1 MRLKTKLLLSILS
14 TIFVIVV
21 LLSALFLGQLL
32 NQRIAQAFASNNV
45 IAHEI
50 LFDVRHS
57 LETGIHEANFDP
69 NDPVA
74 LRRVVA
80 DTLRKDPDLQSI
92 INSVIRY
99 SPTVYDIA
107 VVDTANHGLI
117 GTDPSIQDQFL
128 APRDNFETLVGA
140 SIAVQVRHVFG
151 RPRVYDVAVPLER
164 NGQPFA
170 IVRVG
175 IRTTFLKAEMVPALR
190 NAALFS
196 AVLIAISVFISA
208 LLSNAALYPISVISS
223 RLDELSQA
231 AQFDELPAPERRPD
245 EVAIVSTKI
254 ERLGKRM
261 RSVEEVFSALK
272 ENLDQV
278 LGNLQDG
285 LILFTRD
292 GRAVLVSTAA
302 ARFLNRDRDRI
313 LGCPLHDVLDR
324 NTILGRTILDAFGA
338 NMALLQE
345 EVRTESG
352 ACIQVSL
359 DFIHDDNAPG
369 GGALG
374 ALLTLHD
381 AETAQQLEDEL
392 ELSRRLAAIGR
403 LTSGVGH
410 EVKNPINAIVVHL
423 ELLRN
428 KMENPTP
435 EAQRHLEIIRGEIQ
449 RLARVVQTLVDFSRP
464 VELTMA
470 PHDVRAILT
479 SVLELESVDFS
490 AHNVELELAITPE
503 PLPVHVDADLLKQ
516 ALLNL
521 LQNAVQA
528 MPRGGKLEV
537 SCRRE
542 ARLAVLTIQDH
553 GTGISPAVL
562 DKIFNLYFTTKP
574 SGSGIGLAVTYRIL
588 QLHNGH
594 IFVNSMENVGTTF
607 TLQLP
612 LLSAEQRPQTALP
625 A

>member
-57 LETGIHEANFDP
+57 LETGIREANFDP
-69 NDPVA
+69 NDPVE

-107 VVDTANHGLI
+107 VVDTSNHGLI

-128 APRDNFETLVGA
+128 APRDNFETLVSA
-140 SIAVQVRHVFG
+140 SIAAQVRHVFG

-170 IVRVG
+170 VVRVG
-175 IRTTFLKAEMVPALR
+175 IRTTFLKAEMTPALR

-208 LLSNAALYPISVISS
+208 LLSNAALYPINVISA
-223 RLDELSQA
+223 RLDELSQVP
-231 AQFDELPAPERRPD
+231 QLDELPAPARRTD
-245 EVAIVSTKI
+245 EVALVSTKI
-254 ERLGKRM
+254 ERLGQRM

-313 LGCPLHDVLDR
+313 LGSPLHDVLDR
-324 NTILGRTILDAFGA
+324 KTVLGRTILDAFGA
-338 NMALLQE
+338 HMALLQE
-345 EVRTESG
+345 EVLTESG
-352 ACIQVSL
+352 TLIQVSL
-359 DFIHDDNAPG
+359 DFIHDDNSPG

-428 KMENPTP
+428 KLDTPTP
-435 EAQRHLEIIRGEIQ
+435 EAQRHLDIIRGEIQ

-464 VELTMA
+464 VELAMA
-470 PHDVRAILT
+470 PHDLRAILT

-490 AHNVELELAITPE
+490 AHNVDLSTAITAE
-503 PLPVHVDADLLKQ
+503 ALPVHVDADLLKQ

-537 SCRRE
+537 ACRRE
-542 ARLAVLTIQDH
+542 SRLAVVTIRDH

-594 IFVNSMENVGTTF
+594 IFVNSAENVGTTF

>member
-1 MRLKTKLLLSILS
+1 MRLKTKLLLSILA

-32 NQRIAQAFASNNV
+32 NQRIAQAYASNNV

-57 LETGIHEANFDP
+57 LETGIRDSNFDP
-69 NDPVA
+69 NDPNQ
-74 LRRVVA
+74 LRAVVA
-80 DTLRKDPDLQSI
+80 KTLRNDADLQSI
-92 INSVIRY
+92 LNSVIRY
-99 SPTVYDIA
+99 SPAVYDIA
-107 VVDTANHGLI
+107 VVDTNNNGLI
-117 GTDPSIQDQFL
+117 GTDASIQDRYL
-128 APRDNFETLVGA
+128 APRDRFDTLVNA

-170 IVRVG
+170 VVRVG
-175 IRTTFLKAEMVPALR
+175 IRTTFLKAEMGPSLR
-190 NAALFS
+190 NAAIFC
-196 AVLIAISVFISA
+196 AVLIALSVFISA
-208 LLSNAALYPISVISS
+208 LLSNAALHPITVISA
-223 RLDELSQA
+223 RLDELSQVPQVEELA
-231 AQFDELPAPERRPD
+231 APARRPD
-245 EVAIVSTKI
+245 EVAMVSTKI
-254 ERLGKRM
+254 ERLGQRM

-302 ARFLNRDRDRI
+302 ARFLNRDRDKI
-313 LGCPLHDVLDR
+313 LGSDLRDVLDR
-324 NTILGRTILDAFGA
+324 ETILGRTILDAFSA
-338 NMALLQE
+338 HIALLQE
-345 EVRTESG
+345 EVRTEAG
-352 ACIQVSL
+352 TNIQVSL
-359 DFIHDDNAPG
+359 DFIHDDNSPG

-381 AETAQQLEDEL
+381 AETAQQLEDDL

-423 ELLRN
+423 ELLKN

-435 EAQRHLEIIRGEIQ
+435 EAQRHLDIIRGEIQ

-464 VELTMA
+464 VELAMA
-470 PHDVRAILT
+470 THDLRAVLG

-490 AHNVELELAITPE
+490 SHNIELVATISNE
-503 PLPVHVDADLLKQ
+503 PLPVHIDADLLKQ

-528 MPRGGKLEV
+528 MPKGGKLEV
-537 SCRRE
+537 ACRRE
-542 ARLAVLTIQDH
+542 SRMAIVTIRDN

-574 SGSGIGLAVTYRIL
+574 LGSGIGLAVTYRIL

-594 IFVNSMENVGTTF
+594 IFVNSVENTGTTF
-607 TLQLP
+607 TLHLP
-612 LLSAEQRPQTALP
+612 LLSVEQRPMPALP